1 MFDIGMPELIVIFVI
16 ILVLFGG
23 KKLPEVGKSLGEAIK
38 NFKKSMNELESP
50 SPDQPKQSL
59 PENKPEPK
67 PEAKTE
73 EKKDSPAKPN

>member
-38 NFKKSMNELESP
+38 NFKKAMNEIETP
-50 SPDQPKQSL
+50 PTGETKKSL
-59 PENKPEPK
+59 PENKI
-67 PEAKTE
+67 E
-73 EKKDSPAKPN
+73 EKKDTTVKPN

>member
-38 NFKKSMNELESP
+38 NFKKAMNEIETP
-50 SPDQPKQSL
+50 STDETKKSL
-59 PENKPEPK
+59 PETKIDTKIENKNN
-67 PEAKTE
+67 TTV
-73 EKKDSPAKPN
+73 KPN

>member
-38 NFKKSMNELESP
+38 NFKKAMNELETP
-50 SPDQPKQSL
+50 STEDPKKSL
-59 PENKPEPK
+59 PETKI
-67 PEAKTE
+67 E
-73 EKKDSPAKPN
+73 EKKDTSVKPN

>member
-38 NFKKSMNELESP
+38 NFKKAMNEIEATPKNDEKKELESG
-50 SPDQPKQSL
+50 KQ
-59 PENKPEPK
+59 
-67 PEAKTE
+67 E
-73 EKKDSPAKPN
+73 EKKSDNTHTN

>member
-38 NFKKSMNELESP
+38 NFKKAMNEIESP
-50 SPDQPKQSL
+50 STEAPKKSL
-59 PENKPEPK
+59 PEEKP
-67 PEAKTE
+67 E
-73 EKKDSPAKPN
+73 EKKDTSVKPN

>member
-38 NFKKSMNELESP
+38 NFKKAMNEIEHP
-50 SPDQPKQSL
+50 STDDTKKSL
-59 PENKPEPK
+59 PETKI
-67 PEAKTE
+67 E
-73 EKKDSPAKPN
+73 EKKDPTIKPN